1 TGNYNPKTA
10 RQYTDIGLL
19 TCDPDLAFD
28 VANLFHYLTG
38 YVPEQ
43 HYRRL
48 IVAPREMRRAF
59 QELVRREVAFQ
70 KEYGNGRII
79 DKMNALDDVEM
90 IQELYRASKEG
101 VQIDLIV
108 RGHCRLRPGL
118 PHYSENIR
126 VISILGRF
134 LEHSR
139 IYYFHNNGSPRTFIG
154 SADWQRRNLDD
165 RVEVVVD
172 VTDKGH
178 QGRLI
183 RTLQFALQD
192 SYSAWDL

>member
-1 TGNYNPKTA
+1 
-10 RQYTDIGLL
+10 
-19 TCDPDLAFD
+19 
-28 VANLFHYLTG
+28 
-38 YVPEQ
+38 
-43 HYRRL
+43 
-48 IVAPREMRRAF
+48 VAPREMRRAF

-79 DKMNALDDVEM
+79 AKMNALDDVEM

-192 SYSAWDL
+192 SYSAWDLQPDGRFVRRMPKTEEENISFQDLLMQRAKARTVEVGSPWDI